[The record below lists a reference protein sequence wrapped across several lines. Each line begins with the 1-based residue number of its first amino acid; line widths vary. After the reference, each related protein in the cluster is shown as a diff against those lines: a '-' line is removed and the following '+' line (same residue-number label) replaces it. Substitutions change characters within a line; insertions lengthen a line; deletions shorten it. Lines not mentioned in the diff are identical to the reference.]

1 MLVVSLGQVIVF
13 KIGRQISS
21 ARACADEEYAMRI
34 DWGGVPAECFSTKL
48 QNSHTTLSR
57 SIPLG
62 NQARAE
68 SNPSNA
74 SHSLKRICLR
84 FAAVLGGIALVML
97 MFETVLAQHASLHAE
112 FCHEIQVRYGLAYI
126 ASAAWDFVYVGADA
140 AHIVPLQPDWS
151 H

>member
-1 MLVVSLGQVIVF
+1 MQ
-13 KIGRQISS
+13 
-21 ARACADEEYAMRI
+21 I
-34 DWGGVPAECFSTKL
+34 DWGGVRAECFPTKL
-48 QNSHTTLSR
+48 QSSHTTVSR

-74 SHSLKRICLR
+74 HSLKRFCLR

-97 MFETVLAQHASLHAE
+97 MFETVLAQHAALHAE

-126 ASAAWDFVYVGADA
+126 ASAAWDFVDVGADA
-140 AHIVPLQPDWS
+140 PYIAPLQPD
-151 H
+151 

>member
-1 MLVVSLGQVIVF
+1 MP
-13 KIGRQISS
+13 
-21 ARACADEEYAMRI
+21 I

-48 QNSHTTLSR
+48 QNSHTTLPR

-68 SNPSNA
+68 SNPSNE
-74 SHSLKRICLR
+74 HSLKRICLR

-97 MFETVLAQHASLHAE
+97 MFETVLAHHAALHAE

-126 ASAAWDFVYVGADA
+126 ASAAWDFVDAGADA
-140 AHIVPLQPDWS
+140 AFIVPLQPDWS
-151 H
+151 EEEESRLPLS